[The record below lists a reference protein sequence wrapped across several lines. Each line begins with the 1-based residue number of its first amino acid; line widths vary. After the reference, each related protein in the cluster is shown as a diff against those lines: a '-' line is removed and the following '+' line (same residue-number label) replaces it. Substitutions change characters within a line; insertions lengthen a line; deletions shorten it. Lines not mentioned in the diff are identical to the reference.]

1 MVSLSRRA
9 HSRLAGLWGSYDF
22 NLIRDKHFVNEAD
35 FAERFLEKYTA
46 YWSQSH
52 NDVDLE
58 LARKPKAVRRL
69 IADWAR
75 SKLQKILAQESSET
89 LQTHIMF
96 KQLHY
101 GSSSVIGFGS
111 DGTNWRKKKE
121 IAEELLLYRPWSI
134 DHAIDRIGNREA
146 LRRHFRQIVRCSNS
160 PSEIMF
166 FDAWWALSR
175 DGNRPALFP
184 QVHGHTSGKLWR
196 PISQDDVIPLHFDF
210 GLVNVVACQKL
221 IIEIDSRRYHS
232 HDEKYQADRDRQ
244 NIAEVAGWSVRR
256 FTYQDVAE
264 RTDYCFTNIAPLL
277 YY

>member
-1 MVSLSRRA
+1 MPLSKRA

-22 NLIRDKHFVNEAD
+22 NLIRDKHFVNEEDLVA
-35 FAERFLEKYTA
+35 RFLEKYTA
-46 YWSQSH
+46 HWSQSH
-52 NDVDLE
+52 KGVDLE
-58 LARKPKAVRRL
+58 LVRKPKAVRRL

-75 SKLQKILAQESSET
+75 SKLQQILVQKSAAT

-134 DHAIDRIGNREA
+134 DHAINRIGNREA
-146 LRRHFRQIVRCSNS
+146 LQRHFRHIVRCSNS
-160 PSEIMF
+160 PSELMF
-166 FDAWWALSR
+166 FDAWWALNR
-175 DGNRPALFP
+175 DGDRPALFP
-184 QVHGHTSGKLWR
+184 QVHGHTSGKLWQ
-196 PISQDDVIPLHFDF
+196 PISQYEVTPLHFDF
-210 GLVNVVACQKL
+210 GLVNVVARQKL

-232 HDEKYQADRDRQ
+232 HDQKYQADRERQ
-244 NIAEVAGWSVRR
+244 NIAERAGWSVRR
-256 FTYQDVAE
+256 FTYQDVSE
-264 RTDYCFTNIAPLL
+264 RIDYCFTNIDPLL

>member
-1 MVSLSRRA
+1 MPLSKRA

-22 NLIRDKHFVNEAD
+22 NLIRDKHFINEED
-35 FAERFLEKYTA
+35 LVERFLEKYTA
-46 YWSQSH
+46 HWSQSH
-52 NDVDLE
+52 KGVDLE
-58 LARKPKAVRRL
+58 LVRKPKAVRRL

-75 SKLQKILAQESSET
+75 SKLQQILVQKSAAT

-134 DHAIDRIGNREA
+134 DHAINRIGNREA
-146 LRRHFRQIVRCSNS
+146 LQRHFRQIVRCSNS
-160 PSEIMF
+160 PSELMF
-166 FDAWWALSR
+166 FDAWWALNR
-175 DGNRPALFP
+175 DGDRPALFP
-184 QVHGHTSGKLWR
+184 QVHGHTSGKLCQ
-196 PISQDDVIPLHFDF
+196 PISQYEVTPLHFDF
-210 GLVNVVACQKL
+210 GLVNVVARQKL

-232 HDEKYQADRDRQ
+232 HDQKYQADRDRQ
-244 NIAEVAGWSVRR
+244 NIAERAGWSVRR
-256 FTYQDVAE
+256 FTYQDVSE
-264 RTDYCFTNIAPLL
+264 RIDYCFTNIDPLL